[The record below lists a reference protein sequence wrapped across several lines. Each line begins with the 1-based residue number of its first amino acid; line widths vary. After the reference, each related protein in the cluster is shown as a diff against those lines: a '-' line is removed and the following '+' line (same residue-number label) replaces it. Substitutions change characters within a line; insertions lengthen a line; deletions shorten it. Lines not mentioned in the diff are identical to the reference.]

1 MAFQNSCYGIVLDAV
16 LTDIGR
22 QRMVDGKFRITK
34 FALGDDEID
43 YALYITASGGVPE
56 DDTDVRTTPIMEAY
70 AGQNANIN
78 HGLQNFIR
86 GDILYYPTIQANTI
100 IEEALNPH
108 SDGFYYFS
116 TNKQTTRKLKSVFG
130 DSKFIVES
138 GLIDKTKFVIESGI
152 ASDEITP
159 NEINK
164 ERFIIEMGLYDK
176 YFLAYC
182 DNRYFDEIMVCQ
194 EDSMFENDIADNLYS
209 RLEPLKTAVKISLP
223 SISEFYDVYRFN
235 GIDNNILVRNGHT
248 GQKYSSLKGPRSTI
262 ASFNLKVKNEMTS
275 DAAGKTDFKYNKF
288 GTVGNSLFGGS
299 DLYDFIDTTIYI
311 QGLSSNATISL
322 PIRIIR
328 YAGT

>member
-56 DDTDVRTTPIMEAY
+56 DDTDVRATPIMEAY

-138 GLIDKTKFVIESGI
+138 GLIDKTKFV
-152 ASDEITP
+152 
-159 NEINK
+159 
-164 ERFIIEMGLYDK
+164 IEMGLYDK

-288 GTVGNSLFGGS
+288 GTAGNSLFGGS